1 MNIYSSAARELPLLI
16 LTDMSRLILI
26 MAVILMTAGC
36 GERKN
41 GKKAAVMGP
50 EETLEAFCRTMSG
63 GEFEEAMSFC
73 DTMTMIGYIERYA
86 QAWNM
91 MAKKDSGATAIAA
104 ATLADAE
111 IIVEDISKDGDKR
124 TITYIIAAGEG
135 MKKKKIA
142 TVGKVEGVWKVEKIT
157 DSL

>member
-1 MNIYSSAARELPLLI
+1 
-16 LTDMSRLILI
+16 
-26 MAVILMTAGC
+26 
-36 GERKN
+36 
-41 GKKAAVMGP
+41 MGP

-135 MKKKKIA
+135 MKKKKTA
-142 TVGKVEGVWKVEKIT
+142 TVGKAEGVWKVEKIT

>member
-1 MNIYSSAARELPLLI
+1 MLI
-16 LTDMSRLILI
+16 LIDMSRLILI
-26 MAVILMTAGC
+26 MAVMLMAAGC
-36 GERKN
+36 GGRKN
-41 GKKAAVMGP
+41 EKNATVMGP
-50 EETLEAFCRTMSG
+50 EETLEAFCRTLSG

-73 DTMTMIGYIERYA
+73 DTMAMKGYIERYA

-111 IIVEDISKDGDKR
+111 IIVEDIAKEGDKR

-135 MKKKKIA
+135 MKKKKTA